1 MIVDMIDKIDS
12 LRPTEVSTTLQGQQ
26 PNNGAISTGVSVPN
40 ATSSTDVVQKLEPI
54 KSATSKLSEI
64 TSETL
69 AQKQKNLQLAVEQ
82 INSELTS
89 LQSEIGFSV
98 DFETNKNI
106 VTVTRKDS
114 GEVVRQIPSE
124 TVLNIANNIEKLK
137 GVLFDK
143 LI

>member
-12 LRPTEVSTTLQGQQ
+12 LRPTEVSTTPQGQQ
-26 PNNGAISTGVSVPN
+26 PNNGAISTGVSVSN
-40 ATSSTDVVQKLEPI
+40 VTSSTDVVQKLEPI

-64 TSETL
+64 SSETL

>member
-1 MIVDMIDKIDS
+1 
-12 LRPTEVSTTLQGQQ
+12 LRPSEVSTTPQIQQ
-26 PNNGAISTGVSVPN
+26 PVSKIVSSPNPSVADNNVP
-40 ATSSTDVVQKLEPI
+40 ATLVQKLEPI
-54 KSATSKLSEI
+54 KSATNKLSEI

-69 AQKQKNLQLAVEQ
+69 AQKQTNLQQAVEQ

-89 LQSEIGFSV
+89 LQSDIGFSV
-98 DFETNKNI
+98 DFETNKNV

-124 TVLNIANNIEKLK
+124 TVLKFAHNIEKLK
-137 GVLFDK
+137 GIIFDK

>member
-26 PNNGAISTGVSVPN
+26 PKNGAISTGVSVPN

>member
-12 LRPTEVSTTLQGQQ
+12 LRPTEVSTTPQGQQ
-26 PNNGAISTGVSVPN
+26 PNNGAISTGVSVSN